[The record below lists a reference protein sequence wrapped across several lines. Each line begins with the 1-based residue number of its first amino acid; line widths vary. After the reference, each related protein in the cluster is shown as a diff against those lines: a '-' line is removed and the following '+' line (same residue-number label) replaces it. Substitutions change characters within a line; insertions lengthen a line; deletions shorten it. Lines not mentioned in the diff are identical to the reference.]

1 MSDKRETLKI
11 GITSAHYTA
20 VHGFEE
26 GLRRIRADGY
36 ECIDYSEFVNTET
49 PRFGCSDAEFD
60 AIVEKERKFIGSLG
74 LEISQ
79 THGPWRWPS
88 QDATVE
94 DRRERFEK
102 MSRAIR
108 GTALLGCR
116 NFVIH
121 PIMPWGRF
129 DTDASVTHAIN
140 LDFMSRLCQVA
151 EKYGVTVC
159 LENMPMHHQS
169 LVTPEHCLRLVREV
183 GADNFKICLDTGH
196 CIIHG
201 VNPGD
206 AVRMLGRDMLAAL
219 HVHDN
224 DGEKDRHW
232 YPYSGVIDW
241 SDFSAA
247 LREIGFAG
255 TLSLE
260 SGVIPG
266 RESELYELA
275 RRLTGR

>member
-1 MSDKRETLKI
+1 MKI
-11 GITSAHYTA
+11 GITAAHYIAT
-20 VHGFEE
+20 HGFEE

-36 ECIDYSEFVNTET
+36 ECIDYSEFVDTET
-49 PRFGCSDAEFD
+49 PRFCCSDAEFD
-60 AIVEKERKFIGSLG
+60 ARIEKERGFIAGLG

-79 THGPWRWPS
+79 THGPWRWPARDS
-88 QDATVE
+88 TVE

-121 PIMPWGRF
+121 PIMPWGRI
-129 DTDASVTHAIN
+129 DTDAAVTYEIN
-140 LDFMSRLCQVA
+140 LEFMSRLCQVA
-151 EKYGVTVC
+151 EKYAVTVC
-159 LENMPMHHQS
+159 LENMPMRHQS

-183 GADNFKICLDTGH
+183 GAGNFKICLDTGH
-196 CIIHG
+196 CTIHKIA
-201 VNPGD
+201 PGD
-206 AVRMLGRDMLAAL
+206 AVRMLGKEMLAAL

-241 SDFSAA
+241 SDFGAA
-247 LREIGFAG
+247 LREIGFTG

-275 RRLTGR
+275 RRLTRP

>member
-1 MSDKRETLKI
+1 MKI
-11 GITSAHYTA
+11 GITASGYTNRY
-20 VHGFEE
+20 GFED
-26 GLRRIRADGY
+26 GLRRLRADGY
-36 ECIDYSEFVNTET
+36 ECIDYLEFVDTET
-49 PRFGCSDAEFD
+49 PRFGCSEAEFD
-60 AIVEKERKFIGSLG
+60 AIVEKERKFIESLG

-79 THGPWRWPS
+79 THGPWRWPA
-88 QDATVE
+88 QDATPE

-108 GTALLGCR
+108 GTAVLGCR

-129 DTDASVTHAIN
+129 DTDAGVTWAIN
-140 LDFMSRLCQVA
+140 LDFMSRLCRVA
-151 EKYGVTVC
+151 EECQVTVC
-159 LENMPMHHQS
+159 LENMPMRHQS

-183 GADNFKICLDTGH
+183 GAGNFKICLDTGH
-196 CIIHG
+196 CTMHG

-206 AVRMLGRDMLAAL
+206 AVRMFGRDMLAAL

-224 DGEKDRHW
+224 DGETDRHW

-241 SDFSAA
+241 RDFGAA
-247 LREIGFAG
+247 LGEIGFEG

-260 SGVIPG
+260 VTAVPG
-266 RESELYELA
+266 REQELYESALRLA
-275 RRLTGR
+275 GR

>member
-1 MSDKRETLKI
+1 MKI
-11 GITSAHYTA
+11 GITSSYYTA
-20 VHGFEE
+20 AHGFEE
-26 GLRRIRADGY
+26 GLRQLRADGY
-36 ECIDYSEFVNTET
+36 ECIDYSGFVDTET
-49 PRFGCSDAEFD
+49 PRFACSDAEFD
-60 AIVEKERKFIGSLG
+60 AVVRKERIFIESLG
-74 LEISQ
+74 LETSQ

-129 DTDASVTHAIN
+129 DTDAGVTYAIN
-140 LDFMSRLCQVA
+140 LDFMSRLCQAA
-151 EKYGVTVC
+151 EKYEVTVC
-159 LENMPMHHQS
+159 LENMPMRHQS

-183 GADNFKICLDTGH
+183 GAKNFKICLDTGH
-196 CIIHG
+196 CTMHH

-206 AVRMLGRDMLAAL
+206 AARMLGKDMLAAL

-241 SDFSAA
+241 SDFDAA
-247 LREIGFAG
+247 LREIGFTG

-275 RRLTGR
+275 RRLTRP